1 MTMTMTNTVQLYDIR
16 IPKDQFPVDNPM
28 SVYEMSFLNKFWTTL
43 TPLSGESNQLEIGF
57 LKNIGLTQPVY
68 RKEVSDGTK
77 DVYTVG
83 ILCFTD
89 ATSKTFE
96 PIKPLAH
103 LSWQDLLSYSTKVSL
118 GFDAL
123 YLRTKYASP
132 FNWLMITEPI
142 TDISL
147 EPITGSITESN
158 TELITEFITESTAE
172 PITEPSS
179 DFVLRVEE

>member
-1 MTMTMTNTVQLYDIR
+1 MTMENTVQLYDIR
-16 IPKDQFPVDNPM
+16 IPKDRFPVDNPM
-28 SVYEMSFLNKFWTTL
+28 SVYEMSFLNKFWDTL
-43 TPLSGESNQLEIGF
+43 SPLSGVSTQLEIGV

-77 DVYTVG
+77 DVYTIGV
-83 ILCFTD
+83 LCFTD

-142 TDISL
+142 TESDINLVSRF
-147 EPITGSITESN
+147 EDEAYSG
-158 TELITEFITESTAE
+158 
-172 PITEPSS
+172 
-179 DFVLRVEE
+179 VLLN

>member
-28 SVYEMSFLNKFWTTL
+28 SVYEMSFLNKFWDTL

-96 PIKPLAH
+96 PIMPLAH
-103 LSWQDLLSYSTKVSL
+103 LSWQDLLSYSNKVSL

-123 YLRTKYASP
+123 YLRTRYASP

-142 TDISL
+142 TESDIHLVSRFEDGAYSGIL
-147 EPITGSITESN
+147 LN
-158 TELITEFITESTAE
+158 
-172 PITEPSS
+172 
-179 DFVLRVEE
+179 